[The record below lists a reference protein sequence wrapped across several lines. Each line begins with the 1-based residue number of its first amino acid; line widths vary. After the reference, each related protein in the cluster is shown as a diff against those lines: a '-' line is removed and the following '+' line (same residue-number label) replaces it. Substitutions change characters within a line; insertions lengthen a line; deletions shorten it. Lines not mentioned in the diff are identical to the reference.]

1 MRTPW
6 TLTAKMV
13 ATGATFLALA
23 LLSIGL
29 TLWVSWQLEGGAAA
43 VNEAGRLRM
52 LTYRMA
58 LAIDQPPVP
67 SSVREIADSFDVSLA
82 LLGQGDSSRPLFVP
96 WSKATRERFAEVRH
110 EWGVLKT
117 RWLTGPPP
125 TVSQVPTADAF
136 VAQVDTFVGAIETE
150 LARWTSM
157 LHAVQLTLMAL
168 ALFCAAAVFYAG
180 YLLVLNPVSRLQ
192 RGVTA
197 LRANDLSA
205 RVEVDRLDEFG
216 ELSQGFNEMAES
228 LQSLYAGL
236 EERVRHKTAQ
246 LEIERQRLAHLYQ
259 VSTLTARATQLDE
272 LAQGFAREVR
282 LITGAD
288 AVAVRWSD
296 EANHRYVMLAG
307 DNLPPQIAQGED
319 CIDSGACH
327 CGQPRQNAST
337 RVIPIRSDTPSA
349 LGHCERNGFRTL
361 VTVPV
366 RQRERL
372 LGEVN
377 LFFRRDVTVAP
388 QERELLDILVS
399 HLAGAMEGL
408 RLAALEREQA
418 VGQERGLIAREL
430 HDSIA
435 QSLIFLKIQVQLL
448 REAMGRGDLKAAAP
462 IVAELDTG
470 VRESYADV
478 RELLLHFRTRT
489 SDESIEPALR
499 TTLSKFEHQT
509 GLPTQLRFD
518 ARGIA
523 LPADVQVQVLH
534 IVQEALSNVRKH
546 ARAKEVSLDVR
557 SSPHW
562 RFEVRDTGQ
571 GFDPAA
577 AAQPGETHV
586 GLRIMRERAERI
598 GARVN
603 VSATPGGGC
612 SVVLELP
619 NPASAAPA
627 EPVTHALEQAQ
638 ASA

>member
-1 MRTPW
+1 MDGPT
-6 TLTAKMV
+6 TL
-13 ATGATFLALA
+13 
-23 LLSIGL
+23 
-29 TLWVSWQLEGGAAA
+29 Q
-43 VNEAGRLRM
+43 
-52 LTYRMA
+52 
-58 LAIDQPPVP
+58 
-67 SSVREIADSFDVSLA
+67 EI
-82 LLGQGDSSRPLFVP
+82 R
-96 WSKATRERFAEVRH
+96 R
-110 EWGVLKT
+110 EWGALKAG
-117 RWLTGPPP
+117 WLAGPPP
-125 TVSQVPTADAF
+125 SVSQVPVADAF
-136 VAQVDTFVGAIETE
+136 VARVDAFVGAIETE

-168 ALFCAAAVFYAG
+168 ALFCAVAVLYAG
-180 YLLVLNPVSRLQ
+180 YLLVLNPVARLQ

-197 LRANDLSA
+197 LRAKDLSA

-216 ELSQGFNEMAES
+216 ELSQGFNEMAAS
-228 LQSLYAGL
+228 LQSLYASL

-296 EANHRYVMLAG
+296 EANRRYVMLAG
-307 DNLPPQIAQGED
+307 ENLPPQIAQGED
-319 CIDSGACH
+319 CVDSGDCH
-327 CGQPRQNAST
+327 CGQPRENART

-349 LGHCERNGFRTL
+349 LGHCERSGFRTL

-366 RQRERL
+366 LQRERL

-377 LFFRRDVTVAP
+377 LFFRRDITLPP

-448 REAMGRGDLKAAAP
+448 REAMGRGDLQAAAP

-489 SDESIEPALR
+489 SEESIEPALR

-509 GLPTQLRFD
+509 GLPTHLRFD
-518 ARGIA
+518 ARGLP

-534 IVQEALSNVRKH
+534 IIQEALSNVRKH

-577 AAQPGETHV
+577 AAEPGETHV

-619 NPASAAPA
+619 NCASATSAAPA
-627 EPVTHALEQAQ
+627 RSWIQTPETA
-638 ASA
+638 